1 MADLATYLLL
11 RTVQYSLVILAIL
24 SLGEYIING

>member
-1 MADLATYLLL
+1 MADFTTYLLL
-11 RTVQYSLVILAIL
+11 RIVQYSLVILAIL